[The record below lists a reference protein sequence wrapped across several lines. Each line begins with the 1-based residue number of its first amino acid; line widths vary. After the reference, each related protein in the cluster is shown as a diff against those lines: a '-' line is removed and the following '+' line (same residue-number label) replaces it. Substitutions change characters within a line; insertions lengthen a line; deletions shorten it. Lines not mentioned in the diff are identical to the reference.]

1 MAALTDVINFLL
13 GLMGDEGKRAE
24 FDENPQKSLQ
34 DAGLEGVTGQDVR
47 DAQLEMADR
56 GLVSP
61 NGGGGGGGGG
71 GSGSGGGRHS
81 DGGDPVQAIQ
91 HTTATFHVTEVTE
104 TNIINVDDRDVIF
117 NDSFNSD
124 DDITVIEDS
133 FNKNVENDVI
143 AIQDNDTIVN
153 DNDTINVEDNDTTV
167 EGPENT
173 GVVGPGLEDPED
185 KALGI
190 SREDISGPEGG
201 QAAVSGPGPETD
213 GEVETQVEA
222 PVEAPVEEPESFDEE
237 PDAQTAVEP
246 DPDPV
251 DAAIV

>member
-13 GLMGDEGKRAE
+13 GLMGDEGKRSE

-56 GLVSP
+56 GLASP
-61 NGGGGGGGGG
+61 NGGGSGGGG
-71 GSGSGGGRHS
+71 GSGSGGGRQS
-81 DGGDPVQAIQ
+81 DSGDPVQAIQ

-104 TNIINVDDRDVIF
+104 TNIITIDDRDIVF

-143 AIQDNDTIVN
+143 AIQDNDTIIN

-201 QAAVSGPGPETD
+201 QAAVSGPAETE
-213 GEVETQVEA
+213 GEVETQVE
-222 PVEAPVEEPESFDEE
+222 PQVDPPETFDEE
-237 PDAQTAVEP
+237 PEVEAEVEA